1 MSLTTEMQQK
11 IFESLNDGYGQVK
24 FFQDSVVILDNDKSD
39 WDNAIF
45 KLDSEL
51 FGEIQIVNN
60 AINDVNDLYSSRLSG
75 VSSCRTDL
83 FWMVLKQTAGSP
95 PDFNLLCVKINP
107 NGYEDIVRERVT
119 NSTEASEPTGVGSTF
134 FYYIDPATAGFAT
147 APLNRAV
154 AVEQGRSVDD
164 VYIGMKPRNYYGL
177 KYYNEPY
184 ANDIG
189 DTFVTSFIGTIA
201 AGSNKLTVMN
211 PLVSTGQ
218 DSSISPIYET
228 GQIVT
233 CDKEGVFSTT
243 NKITGIDTGS
253 ANLQGLPTQ
262 TGIASTNTS
271 TVNILS
277 LSASAGAA
285 VSTFDSI
292 SFTVLGNPETG
303 PVGRIGDVTSNGEVY
318 QVDKPFYAIRST
330 SDLGGRGATFAVH
343 TNASGGIATVG
354 YSTIKGGVAIDV
366 IGSGGLGYSVGE
378 TITIG
383 GTSLILANGKA
394 GVTPTDDISFPVEA
408 LQEGRFRFGFVLAED
423 PSVWPDPHD
432 PQTVGIMS
440 SNNLGIGIRIE
451 LDNSG
456 APRGSQGWDARLGG
470 LFLPENINNPRNSP
484 LVQVVAPNVGAD
496 KSYWTV
502 GFQTAPTVTGGSS
515 LRVEGG
521 IESNIEESDFS
532 SYLTTLSACSASVET
547 SISDAIGIVT
557 TTEVSFNDQEG
568 RNKIIVDAANALR
581 EERNELCMRI
591 WGNRTAIGDLNNKI
605 TRYESLRGYIGI
617 TTIEDII
624 G

>member
-11 IFESLNDGYGQVK
+11 IFESLDDGYGQVK
-24 FFQDSVVILDNDKSD
+24 FFQDQVIQLDNDKSD

-211 PLVSTGQ
+211 PVGTTGQ
-218 DSSISPIYET
+218 DPSISPIYET

-253 ANLQGLPTQ
+253 VNLQGLPTQ
-262 TGIASTNTS
+262 TGIASTTTS

-318 QVDKPFYAIRST
+318 QVDKPFYAIPST

-423 PSVWPDPHD
+423 PSTWPDPHD

-456 APRGSQGWDARLGG
+456 APRGSQGWDARLDT
-470 LFLPENINNPRNSP
+470 LPVPMDPNNP
-484 LVQVVAPNVGAD
+484 QVLTIVRPPNVGAD
-496 KSYWTV
+496 KAYWTV

-557 TTEVSFNDQEG
+557 TTEVSFNDREG
-568 RNKIIVDAANALR
+568 KNKIIVDAANALR
-581 EERNELCMRI
+581 EEKTELCMRL

-605 TRYESLRGYIGI
+605 TRLESLRGYIGI

>member
-1 MSLTTEMQQK
+1 MHHCM
-11 IFESLNDGYGQVK
+11 
-24 FFQDSVVILDNDKSD
+24 
-39 WDNAIF
+39 
-45 KLDSEL
+45 
-51 FGEIQIVNN
+51 EI
-60 AINDVNDLYSSRLSG
+60 A
-75 VSSCRTDL
+75 
-83 FWMVLKQTAGSP
+83 
-95 PDFNLLCVKINP
+95 
-107 NGYEDIVRERVT
+107 
-119 NSTEASEPTGVGSTF
+119 
-134 FYYIDPATAGFAT
+134 
-147 APLNRAV
+147 
-154 AVEQGRSVDD
+154 
-164 VYIGMKPRNYYGL
+164 YIGMNPRNYYGL

-211 PLVSTGQ
+211 PVGTTGQ
-218 DSSISPIYET
+218 DPSISPIYET

-253 ANLQGLPTQ
+253 VNLQGLPTQ
-262 TGIASTNTS
+262 TGIASTTTS

-423 PSVWPDPHD
+423 PSTWPDPHD
-432 PQTVGIMS
+432 PQILFDPLKPRS
-440 SNNLGIGIRIE
+440 PL
-451 LDNSG
+451 
-456 APRGSQGWDARLGG
+456 AP
-470 LFLPENINNPRNSP
+470 FLPLEPF
-484 LVQVVAPNVGAD
+484 L
-496 KSYWTV
+496 
-502 GFQTAPTVTGGSS
+502 F
-515 LRVEGG
+515 
-521 IESNIEESDFS
+521 
-532 SYLTTLSACSASVET
+532 
-547 SISDAIGIVT
+547 
-557 TTEVSFNDQEG
+557 
-568 RNKIIVDAANALR
+568 
-581 EERNELCMRI
+581 
-591 WGNRTAIGDLNNKI
+591 
-605 TRYESLRGYIGI
+605 
-617 TTIEDII
+617 
-624 G
+624 